1 MFRFVWQE
9 LTTKAAD
16 VKYGG
21 QVLVR
26 GNNSYLII
34 SDEPGIKTEED
45 EEETSHSMLGKRK
58 FPDNGTQIVLNK
70 KRKVQTAPVAK
81 NALMQL
87 NEIKPGLE
95 FQFVA
100 QSGPVHAPTFI
111 MSVEVNGTKFEGQG
125 QTKKAARL
133 SAAEKALK
141 SFVQFPNASEAHK
154 ALGRQVVNDGDFT
167 SDNAEASNDVLFN
180 NFETKSEN
188 GAACDILTNDKN
200 GGNLPKGRKSVV
212 PSVPDGKN
220 PVMILNELR
229 PGLKYD
235 FVKEHG
241 ESHAKHFVMSVVVDG
256 IKFEGSG
263 RNKKLAKSRAAQMAL
278 TKLFNLEFS
287 THPGNQAHDIKH
299 IQLQRKHN
307 HTVSKKYLCNL
318 LMPLICFC
326 VSRI

>member
-1 MFRFVWQE
+1 
-9 LTTKAAD
+9 
-16 VKYGG
+16 
-21 QVLVR
+21 
-26 GNNSYLII
+26 
-34 SDEPGIKTEED
+34 
-45 EEETSHSMLGKRK
+45 MLGKRK
-58 FPDNGTQIVLNK
+58 FPENGTQIILNK
-70 KRKVQTAPVAK
+70 KRKIQTAPVAK

-125 QTKKAARL
+125 PTKKAARL

-180 NFETKSEN
+180 NFETNSEN
-188 GAACDILTNDKN
+188 GTSCEILPKDKN
-200 GGNLPKGRKSVV
+200 GMNNLPKARKSVV

-229 PGLKYD
+229 PSLKYD

-278 TKLFNLEFS
+278 TKLFNLDFS
-287 THPGNQAHDIKH
+287 THPGNYTQNISPCRNVNQFLTEKIIFAI
-299 IQLQRKHN
+299 
-307 HTVSKKYLCNL
+307 
-318 LMPLICFC
+318 
-326 VSRI
+326 